1 MIIKQYLP
9 FRFSREGYL
18 PDQLY
23 LRFFDGNTE
32 ECQKQ
37 LSDKQKTAHYHLS
50 VDGTITA
57 LTPLSAAAN
66 FLGSIYGGKEE
77 EISPARRGI
86 LILIEG
92 KTKSITKFQ
101 LEPLIRLLK
110 MVQKEVLRIYGE
122 RFDFCRKTV
131 ICDENLPLE
140 DILEQGLFQGEEKT
154 LFRVQT
160 GNNRTRQDAED
171 SIERLQRAGIAAY
184 ITEVTYR

>member
-18 PDQLY
+18 PHRLHLQ
-23 LRFFDGNTE
+23 FFDGNAET
-32 ECQKQ
+32 CQKQ
-37 LSDKQKTAHYHLS
+37 LSESKKTAHYHLS
-50 VDGTITA
+50 TDGTITA

-66 FLGSIYGGKEE
+66 MLGAIHNGNEDSI
-77 EISPARRGI
+77 SSARRGI

-92 KTKSITKFQ
+92 KSKSLTNQ
-101 LEPLIRLLK
+101 QQEPLIRLLK
-110 MVQKEVLRIYGE
+110 GIQKEVLRIYGE

-140 DILEQGLFQGEEKT
+140 DILEQGLFQGEERT

-160 GNNRTRQDAED
+160 GNYRTRRDAED
-171 SIERLQRAGIAAY
+171 SVERLQRAGIAAY
-184 ITEVTYR
+184 ITEVTC

>member
-18 PDQLY
+18 PDRLY
-23 LRFFDGNTE
+23 LQFFDGNAE
-32 ECQKQ
+32 ECQNI
-37 LSDKQKTAHYHLS
+37 LSGQKKTAHYHLS
-50 VDGTITA
+50 ADGTITA
-57 LTPLSAAAN
+57 LTPLSAATN
-66 FLGSIYGGKEE
+66 LLGSISGGSDDT
-77 EISPARRGI
+77 ISPARRGI

-92 KTKSITKFQ
+92 RTKTLTKSQ
-101 LEPLIRLLK
+101 QEPLIRLLK

-122 RFDFCRKTV
+122 RFDFCRKAV

-140 DILEQGLFQGEEKT
+140 DILEQGLFQGGEKT

-160 GNNRTRQDAED
+160 GNYRTRRDAED

-184 ITEVTYR
+184 ITEVTC